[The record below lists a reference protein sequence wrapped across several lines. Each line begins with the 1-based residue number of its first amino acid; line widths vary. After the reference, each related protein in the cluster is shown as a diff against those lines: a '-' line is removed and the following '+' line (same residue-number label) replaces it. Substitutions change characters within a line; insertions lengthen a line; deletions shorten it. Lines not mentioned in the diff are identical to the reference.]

1 MNNFYKILII
11 FVLFFFI
18 FLIYKI
24 GNPVPDLVFYYS
36 DDNKISKYSKLNF
49 GTTLISNIGGNIID
63 KSISNVIGYFTQYK
77 ICNLNKN
84 NTAYVTNI
92 LTFHLKNGTIQ
103 IQPTGI
109 QTINFQGNYSIPSNI
124 TETFKI
130 LNGTKN
136 YLYKTGYITL
146 KTYDNLER
154 KVSIYFN

>member
-24 GNPVPDLVFYYS
+24 LNPVPDLVFYYS

-63 KSISNVIGYFTQYK
+63 KNITNKNISNIIGYFTQYK

-92 LTFHLKNGTIQ
+92 
-103 IQPTGI
+103 
-109 QTINFQGNYSIPSNI
+109 
-124 TETFKI
+124 
-130 LNGTKN
+130 
-136 YLYKTGYITL
+136 
-146 KTYDNLER
+146 
-154 KVSIYFN
+154 